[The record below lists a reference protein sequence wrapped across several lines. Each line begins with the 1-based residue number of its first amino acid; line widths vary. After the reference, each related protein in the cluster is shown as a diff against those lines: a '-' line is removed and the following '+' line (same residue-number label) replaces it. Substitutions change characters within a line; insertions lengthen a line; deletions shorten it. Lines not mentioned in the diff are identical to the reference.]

1 MSSEKID
8 PRHRDAVIAVSL
20 AAAFVAVLWV
30 PREIISAVIESDALP
45 RSSRGSEVVQMYFAY
60 WPLLVGSLLMSA
72 ACVYRAS
79 SWLRGYLVPL
89 IIAVCLFLFQV
100 GIAYVLPFLALYFV
114 TVIGLFAG
122 AFLTPYAAYKLFRFA
137 MRRVGGDALQFS
149 GSRLESLCFYGV
161 FLAVQVLG
169 LILLLTNIYWFYQ
182 LL

>member
-20 AAAFVAVLWV
+20 AVAFIAVLWV

-45 RSSRGSEVVQMYFAY
+45 RRGRGSDVAQMYFAY
-60 WPLLVGSLLMSA
+60 WPVFFGVLLMSA
-72 ACVYRAS
+72 ACVYRAR

-89 IIAVCLFLFQV
+89 IIAVCLFPFQV
-100 GIAYVLPFLALYFV
+100 GIAYALPFLAFYFV
-114 TVIGLFAG
+114 TFFGLLAG
-122 AFLTPYAAYKLFRFA
+122 AFLTAYAAYKIFRFVT
-137 MRRVGGDALQFS
+137 RRVAGDALEFS

-169 LILLLTNIYWFYQ
+169 LILLLTNTYWFYE